1 MADVT
6 SCKNAL
12 SGTGDDQIRTLLPR
26 NISYDILTNSL
37 RRRFLKKRMEQERI
51 FSLYLNI
58 LGYKD

>member
-6 SCKNAL
+6 SCENAL